1 MINDVYVQIPVLEND
16 RFILRKIYKEKD
28 TKELLKVYSD
38 DKSVPFLIQITVM
51 VMIFLIK
58 QWKKWKMQSNFG
70 IFHINISIL

>member
-1 MINDVYVQIPVLEND
+1 MEND